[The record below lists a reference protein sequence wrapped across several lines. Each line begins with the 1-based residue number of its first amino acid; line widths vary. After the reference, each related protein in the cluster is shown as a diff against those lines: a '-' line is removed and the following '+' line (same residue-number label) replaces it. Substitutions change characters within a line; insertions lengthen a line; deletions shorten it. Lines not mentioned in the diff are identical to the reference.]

1 MKLLLLKTLLQRRAR
16 DDGYVLPMVIAIGL
30 VMMLLGVVNMTSAK
44 EENFNAIIQNSRSDA
59 LGIAEVGVAK
69 YREMLDRN
77 RILTVYNRDQWTSN
91 NVNGINVAG
100 QTCTVI
106 SDAADGWANHDYDGQ
121 NLTLPFN
128 TVFGPEGED
137 YWRAITLNETLVN
150 QDLNQN
156 GNATDTNVNIG
167 WYKIVD
173 YEYDIDGNV
182 GDADGDGVLDDVD
195 DNGVFSVL
203 SDADTSDDDPA
214 DPDFG
219 SLTVANRDEN
229 DNDDDGFSDARGILT
244 VKGRTPDGSEAQIQ
258 VEIPLRINQQDM
270 NNLAPALWIGNGNT
284 GNLGGLVVGDS
295 DGDNITDDLVNNLT
309 GVAGA
314 DGIPDVNIVVSSPN
328 DGTNNGCNDMTSIN
342 NNTIVTDPRDLPPID
357 AITQAINDAQAATGD
372 RRNDFAAL
380 EAAGN
385 LNFLGALSHE
395 NYNPDVL
402 PADFDP
408 NVDCAVAR
416 DCRYYYM
423 LPAIIG
429 NRDYQTDGVAKVT
442 LYRDG
447 NLAIN
452 AGAADL
458 TLGSD
463 VSSNFLEIY
472 STGNIDINTNGQ
484 DVTINALIH
493 TPGTLTISGGGT
505 VTINGSVFAENFIN
519 NLGTLGAA
527 KINPDTTDSS
537 STVSDK
543 SYEFYTTTANRIPRP
558 LTGSPTNWK
567 TEEVN

>member
-30 VMMLLGVVNMTSAK
+30 VMMLLGIVNMTSAK
-44 EENFNAIIQNSRSDA
+44 EENFNAIIQNSRFDA

-91 NVNGINVAG
+91 NVNGVNVAG
-100 QTCTVI
+100 QTCNVI
-106 SDAADGWANHDYDGQ
+106 TDTADGWANNDYDGQ
-121 NLTLPFN
+121 SSTLPFN
-128 TVFGPEGED
+128 TSSGPEGED
-137 YWRAITLNETLVN
+137 YWRAITLNETLIN

-182 GDADGDGVLDDVD
+182 GDADGDGVLDDTN

-203 SDADTSDDDPA
+203 SDANTSDDDPA
-214 DPDFG
+214 DPNFG

-270 NNLAPALWIGNGNT
+270 NNLAPALWLGNGNT

-309 GVAGA
+309 GAAGA
-314 DGIPDVNIVVSSPN
+314 DGIPDVNIVASSPN
-328 DGTNNGCNDMTSIN
+328 DGTNNGCNDIASVN
-342 NNTIVTDPRDLPPID
+342 NNTIVTDPRGLPPID
-357 AITQAINDAQAATGD
+357 AITQTVNAADT
-372 RRNDFAAL
+372 AAL
-380 EAAGN
+380 ASG
-385 LNFLGALSHE
+385 E
-395 NYNPDVL
+395 NIN
-402 PADFDP
+402 FDP
-408 NVDCAVAR
+408 AAKYLGELDDFNYCAAPE
-416 DCRYYYM
+416 DCRYYYKNVT
-423 LPAIIG
+423 AITG
-429 NRDYQTDGVAKVT
+429 KDYETDGVAKVT
-442 LYRDG
+442 LYNDG
-447 NLAIN
+447 DIAIT
-452 AGAADL
+452 ATADM
-458 TLGSD
+458 TIESN

-472 STGNIDINTNGQ
+472 STQNIDINTGGHN
-484 DVTINALIH
+484 VTINALIH
-493 TPGTLTISGGGT
+493 TPGILTINGGGT
-505 VTINGSVFAENFIN
+505 LTINGSVWAGTFVNGIT
-519 NLGTLGAA
+519 TLGAV
-527 KINPDTTDSS
+527 KINPDNTDSS
-537 STVSDK
+537 STASDK
-543 SYEFYTTTANRIPRP
+543 SYEFYTTTSNRTPRP

>member
-30 VMMLLGVVNMTSAK
+30 VMMLLGIVNMTSAK
-44 EENFNAIIQNSRSDA
+44 EENFNAVIQNSRSDA

-69 YREMLDRN
+69 YREMLDSN

-106 SDAADGWANHDYDGQ
+106 SDTADGWANNDYDGQ
-121 NLTLPFN
+121 SSTLAFN
-128 TVFGPEGED
+128 TTTGPEGED

-156 GNATDTNVNIG
+156 GNASDTNVNIG

-182 GDADGDGVLDDVD
+182 GDADGDGVLDDTD

-203 SDADTSDDDPA
+203 SDADTSDDDPT
-214 DPDFG
+214 DPNFG

-270 NNLAPALWIGNGNT
+270 NNLAPALWIGDGNT

-314 DGIPDVNIVVSSPN
+314 DGIPDVNIVASSPN
-328 DGTNNGCNDMTSIN
+328 DGTNDGCNDIASIN
-342 NNTIVTDPRDLPPID
+342 NNTIVADPRSLPPVD
-357 AITQAINDAQAATGD
+357 GITQTVNAADT
-372 RRNDFAAL
+372 AAL
-380 EAAGN
+380 AAG
-385 LNFLGALSHE
+385 E
-395 NYNPDVL
+395 DI
-402 PADFDP
+402 DFDP
-408 NVDCAVAR
+408 GAEYLGDLVNDFNYCDASG
-416 DCRYYYM
+416 DCRYYYHNV
-423 LPAIIG
+423 AIISG
-429 NRDYQTDGVAKVT
+429 DGHETDGVAKAT
-442 LYRDG
+442 LYNDG
-447 NLAIN
+447 DLSITAT
-452 AGAADL
+452 ADMIIR
-458 TLGSD
+458 SK
-463 VSSNFLEIY
+463 VSSNYLEIY
-472 STGNIDINTNGQ
+472 STGDIDINTGGNN
-484 DVTINALIH
+484 VTINALIH
-493 TPGTLTISGGGT
+493 TPGTLTINGGGT
-505 VTINGSVFAENFIN
+505 LTINGSVWA
-519 NLGTLGAA
+519 GTFVNGITTIGAV
-527 KINPDTTDSS
+527 KINPDNTDSS

-543 SYEFYTTTANRIPRP
+543 SYEFYTTTADRTPRP